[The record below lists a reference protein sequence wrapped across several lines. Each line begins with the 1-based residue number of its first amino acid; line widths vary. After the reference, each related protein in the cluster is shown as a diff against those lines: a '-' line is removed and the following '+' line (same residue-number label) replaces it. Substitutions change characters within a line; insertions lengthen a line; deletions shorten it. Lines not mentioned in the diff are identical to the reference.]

1 MAFRST
7 GRKIAVLLLILGMV
21 FSLTIGFDVAKAAEW
36 SLFNDSEQKIQFLS
50 IGAPEKIQSQND
62 ETETVTWQFGYLEN
76 GTNGYIDATRLK
88 QGSFAGFDVVK
99 ESAELRGGLE
109 AGGRSKVV
117 FQRVASVSG
126 VSAIEFTTQTSAAS
140 GNVWYGVVR
149 MLVLDD
155 TLYTMGISAPSLP
168 LLQTEDA
175 LAFLNSLQRSE

>member
-1 MAFRST
+1 MTFRST
-7 GRKIAVLLLILGMV
+7 GGKATVLLLMLGMV
-21 FSLTIGFDVAKAAEW
+21 FSLTIGLAVAQAAEW
-36 SLFNDSEQKIQFLS
+36 SLFNDAEQKIQFLS
-50 IGAPEKIQSQND
+50 IGVPDKSQSQND
-62 ETETVTWQFGYLEN
+62 KTETITWQFGYLQN
-76 GTNGYIDATRLK
+76 GTNGYIDAARLK

-117 FQRVASVSG
+117 FQRVVSVSG
-126 VSAIEFTTQTSAAS
+126 APAIEFTTQTSTAS

-149 MLVLDD
+149 MLVLAD

-175 LAFLNSLQRSE
+175 LAFLGSLQRSE